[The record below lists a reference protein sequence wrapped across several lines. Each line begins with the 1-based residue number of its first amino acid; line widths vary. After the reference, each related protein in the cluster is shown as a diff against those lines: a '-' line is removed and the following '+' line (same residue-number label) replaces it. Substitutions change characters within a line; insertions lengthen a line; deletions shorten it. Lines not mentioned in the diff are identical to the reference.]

1 MPVPKRNTPRHKTR
15 SRRSANMKI
24 EAAAQSVCPNCG
36 VVKLPHVVCSNCG
49 TYKGRIAINVD

>member
-1 MPVPKRNTPRHKTR
+1 
-15 SRRSANMKI
+15 MKI